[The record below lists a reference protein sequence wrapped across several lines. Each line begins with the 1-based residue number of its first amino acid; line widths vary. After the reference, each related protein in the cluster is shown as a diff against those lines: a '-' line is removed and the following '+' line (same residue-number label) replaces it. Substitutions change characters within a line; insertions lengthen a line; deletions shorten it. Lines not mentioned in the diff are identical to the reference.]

1 MIIKEEYSMKHASR
15 FERVAARMWNILNEG
30 KPFTPVFVLGMLILF
45 YWHDLASI
53 DFWIDLIYSTLLS
66 LPIFIIYYIY
76 DFPLHLRKFL
86 WLPFLIGL
94 YVFTPAPFGLYV
106 LAIAMYF
113 FFTVI
118 FWGTIYY
125 HLRIGTP
132 WTNYRRFWRLVLK
145 NSDSTSGNAQE
156 QLPKVLLL
164 LGAMTYFHEGLTSF
178 GTHILFDSGLFFVIY
193 AVFLVILLTYSYLTH
208 YYLFRWKPAELPFT
222 QDYPAT
228 AGQPPQASKVFIVII
243 DGCRKDRLA
252 EADTPFI
259 DRMCQEGTEFTQME
273 TVYPD
278 RTVVCFSSLFTGA
291 YPREHGIKSNM
302 VWRHGVRTESMFDS
316 LRKVNKIGRLLGI
329 AHLVDAFGNDVET
342 VTAVMKN
349 DLADGNIMRRAR
361 RIMEQQNPDV
371 LIVQLIATDQTGHS
385 QGALY
390 DEYKQKIEEADKH
403 TELFY
408 HWLEQKGWMED
419 AVFIVAADHGQSDGI
434 GGHGHL
440 DEGERYV
447 PFIMMGKGIHAGV
460 KVDAPHSLVSV
471 TPTVCALMQ
480 APLPDHSHGPILSEA
495 WQQTMHH
502 KK

>member
-1 MIIKEEYSMKHASR
+1 MIMKHASR
-15 FERVAARMWNILNEG
+15 FERIAARMWNILNEG
-30 KPFTPVFVLGMLILF
+30 KPFTPVFVLGILILYF
-45 YWHDLASI
+45 YRDLVSVT
-53 DFWIDLIYSTLLS
+53 FWLDLLLS
-66 LPIFIIYYIY
+66 TALTLPIFIIYYKY
-76 DFPLHLRKFL
+76 DFPLHLRKYL
-86 WLPFLIGL
+86 WLPFLAGL
-94 YVFTPAPFGLYV
+94 YVFTPAPLGLYV
-106 LAIAMYF
+106 LAIGMYF

-132 WTNYRRFWRLVLK
+132 WTNYRRFWKLVLK

-156 QLPKVLLL
+156 QLPKVLFI
-164 LGAMTYFHEGLTSF
+164 LGVMAYFHAGLTSSGWNGIMDF
-178 GTHILFDSGLFFVIY
+178 RFDSGFFFVVY
-193 AVFLVILLTYSYLTH
+193 AVFLIILATYSHLIH
-208 YYLFRWKPAELPFT
+208 YFLFRWKPKELPLT
-222 QDYPAT
+222 RDYPAT
-228 AGQPPQASKVFIVII
+228 GELPPRASKVFIVII

-252 EADTPFI
+252 VAHTPFI
-259 DRMCQEGTEFTQME
+259 DRMCQEGTEYTLME
-273 TVYPD
+273 TIYPD

-316 LRKVNKIGRLLGI
+316 LRKVNKNGRLLGI
-329 AHLVDAFGNDVET
+329 AHLVDAFGDDVET
-342 VTAVMKN
+342 VTAVMNN

-361 RIMEQQNPDV
+361 HIMEQQNPDV

-408 HWLEQKGWMED
+408 NWLEQKGWMED
-419 AVFIVAADHGQSDGI
+419 AVFIVLADHGQSDGI

-447 PFIMMGKGIHAGV
+447 PFIMMGKGINAGI
-460 KVDAPHSLVSV
+460 KVDEPHSLVSV
-471 TPTVCALMQ
+471 APTVCALMQ
-480 APLPDHSHGPILSEA
+480 APLPDHSHGPVLSEA
-495 WQQTMHH
+495 WV
-502 KK
+502 KS